1 MRFQKEHRIE
11 LPMARFLE
19 LTFNPEFLRR
29 MNIEGMKIQA
39 YESLERSV
47 DGSVWTMKNR
57 ITPQD
62 NMPGFLKKL
71 IGGGFY
77 YEESISHQ
85 KGSDTVTSNMVPS
98 VMRDKLRMGYTM
110 RVRADGESACRRS
123 MEWEVEVKIFG
134 VGGQIEKFAA
144 GEIER
149 GMEASAQYL
158 NQHGKTAA

>member
-11 LPMARFLE
+11 LPMARLIE
-19 LTFNPEFLRR
+19 LTFSADFMHR
-29 MNIEGMKIQA
+29 MNIEAMKVQV
-39 YESLERSV
+39 YDSLERNLE
-47 DGSVWTMKNR
+47 GSTWTMRNR

-71 IGGGFY
+71 IGGGFN
-77 YEESISHQ
+77 YEETVTHQ
-85 KGSDTVTSNMVPS
+85 KGSDTVTGNMVPS
-98 VMRDKLRMGYTM
+98 VMRDKLKMNYTM
-110 RVRADGESACRRS
+110 RVRPDGDNACRRS

-149 GMEASAQYL
+149 SMEASAQYL
-158 NQHGKTAA
+158 SQHGKSA

>member
-11 LPMARFLE
+11 LPMARLIE
-19 LTFNPEFLRR
+19 LTFSADFMHR
-29 MNIEGMKIQA
+29 MNIEAMKVQV
-39 YESLERSV
+39 YDSLERNV
-47 DGSVWTMKNR
+47 EGNTWTMRNR

-71 IGGGFY
+71 IGGGFH
-77 YEESISHQ
+77 YEETVTHQ
-85 KGSDTVTSNMVPS
+85 KGSDTVTGNMVPS
-98 VMRDKLRMGYTM
+98 VMRDKLKMNYTM
-110 RVRADGESACRRS
+110 RVRPDGDNACRRS

-149 GMEASAQYL
+149 SMEASAQYL
-158 NQHGKTAA
+158 SQHGKSA

>member
-11 LPMARFLE
+11 LPMARLIE
-19 LTFNPEFLRR
+19 LTFSADFMHR
-29 MNIEGMKIQA
+29 MNIEAMKVQV
-39 YESLERSV
+39 YDSLERNV
-47 DGSVWTMKNR
+47 DGNTWTMRNR

-71 IGGGFY
+71 IGGGFH
-77 YEESISHQ
+77 YEETVTHQ
-85 KGSDTVTSNMVPS
+85 KGSDTVTGNMVPS
-98 VMRDKLRMGYTM
+98 VMRDKLKMNYTM
-110 RVRADGESACRRS
+110 RVRPDGDNACRRS

-144 GEIER
+144 GEIDR

>member
-11 LPMARFLE
+11 LPMARLIE
-19 LTFNPEFLRR
+19 LTFSADFMHR
-29 MNIEGMKIQA
+29 MNIEAMKVQV
-39 YESLERSV
+39 YDSLERNLE
-47 DGSVWTMKNR
+47 GNTWTMRNR

-71 IGGGFY
+71 IGGGFH
-77 YEESISHQ
+77 YEETVTHQ
-85 KGSDTVTSNMVPS
+85 KGSDTVTGNMVPS
-98 VMRDKLRMGYTM
+98 VMRDKLKMNYTM
-110 RVRADGESACRRS
+110 RVRPDGDNACRRS

-149 GMEASAQYL
+149 SMEASAQYL
-158 NQHGKTAA
+158 SQHGKSA

>member
-11 LPMARFLE
+11 LPMARLIE
-19 LTFNPEFLRR
+19 LTFSADFMHR
-29 MNIEGMKIQA
+29 MNIEAMKVQV
-39 YESLERSV
+39 YDSLERNLE
-47 DGSVWTMKNR
+47 GSTWTMRNR

-71 IGGGFY
+71 IGGGFH
-77 YEESISHQ
+77 YEETVTHQ
-85 KGSDTVTSNMVPS
+85 KGSDTVTGNMVPS
-98 VMRDKLRMGYTM
+98 VMRDKLKMNYTM
-110 RVRADGESACRRS
+110 RVRPDGDNACRRS

-149 GMEASAQYL
+149 SMEASAQYL
-158 NQHGKTAA
+158 SQHGKSA